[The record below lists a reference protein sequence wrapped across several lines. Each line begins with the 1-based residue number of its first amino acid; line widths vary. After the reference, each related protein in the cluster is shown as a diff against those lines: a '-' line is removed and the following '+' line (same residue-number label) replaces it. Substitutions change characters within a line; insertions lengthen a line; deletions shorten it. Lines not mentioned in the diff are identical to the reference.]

1 MMKFL
6 YKLERKFGRYA
17 IRDLMKYIIALYAI
31 GFVISMINPYIYYL
45 YLDLDASMIFKGQV
59 WRLITFIIQPPSSSP
74 LFMLLALYLY
84 YIIGTN
90 LERVWGA
97 FRFNLYFFVGILGH
111 IIAALGIYIVSKAV
125 TGTGLVV
132 SPDTTYLNFSLFFAY
147 GLTYPEAQVYVFF
160 ILPIKMK
167 VMAYIELAVF
177 VISIVTAAISGDWT
191 TVVAIS
197 VSLINVFIFFF
208 ATRNYR
214 RIDPRDIYRRHQ
226 FQKQVKSAMDVTKH
240 KCAICGRTE
249 QNDEDAVF
257 RFCSKCDGNYE
268 YCQEHLF
275 THEHIKNN

>member
-1 MMKFL
+1 MMKLL

-31 GFVISMINPYIYYL
+31 GFVINLINPYIYYL
-45 YLDLDASMIFKGQV
+45 YLSLDVSMILKGQV
-59 WRLITFIIQPPSSSP
+59 WRLVTFIIQPPSSST
-74 LFMLLALYLY
+74 LFVLLSLYLY

-97 FRFNLYFFVGILGH
+97 FRFNLYFFVGIFGH
-111 IIAALGIYIVSKAV
+111 IVAAFAVYIISMLL
-125 TGTGLVV
+125 TGEGYVIL
-132 SPDTTYLNFSLFFAY
+132 PDTTYLNFSLFFAY

-160 ILPIKMK
+160 VLPVKMK

-177 VISIVTAAISGDWT
+177 AISIITAAIEGDWT
-191 TVVAIS
+191 TVVAIA
-197 VSLINVFIFFF
+197 VSMINVFVFFF

-226 FQKQVKSAMDVTKH
+226 FQKQVRQATAVTKH
-240 KCAICGRTE
+240 KCAICGKTE
-249 QNDEDAVF
+249 QSDEDAVF

-268 YCQEHLF
+268 YCQDHLF
-275 THEHIKNN
+275 THEHIKHN